1 MGFSEFSGGYSINP
15 RLFLKGG
22 RELISMT
29 QRRKGELPY
38 ADLES
43 ERGNKSTKVSALDP
57 F

>member
-1 MGFSEFSGGYSINP
+1 MGFSEYSGGYSINP

-38 ADLES
+38 ADLGS
-43 ERGNKSTKVSALDP
+43 ERGNKSTKMSALDP